1 MTDAFD
7 RAIAD
12 HVTLYLP
19 PPISVNALYRSFA
32 MGKRLATIK
41 SQKYRDW
48 LVQAG
53 DMLEAQKPACVPG
66 YYAIGIAVPAKTRID
81 LGNVEKSVS
90 DLLQAHH
97 VIENDRLCE
106 RIEIWRGSEDRMLV
120 AVKKHERGVD

>member
-1 MTDAFD
+1 MTEVFD

-19 PPISVNALYRSFA
+19 PPISVNAMYRSFA

-48 LVQAG
+48 IREAG

-66 YYAIGIAVPAKTRID
+66 YYAIGIAVPAKTRVDI
-81 LGNVEKSVS
+81 GNVEKAVS
-90 DLLQAHH
+90 DLLQTHN

-106 RIEIWRGSEDRMLV
+106 RIEIWRGAEDRMLV
-120 AVKKHERGVD
+120 SIRKFERVA